1 MSAFH
6 TDVAIVGAG
15 PAGAW
20 AAVNLARAGAR
31 VTLFDHSHPREKPCG
46 GGLTGRAVALMAS
59 ELGGLPFPLVT
70 AREARFERAMPS
82 ASEPAEERDGDAVAF
97 PLVDRGASPDSSLI
111 VTNRAVF
118 DRALVD
124 AAIARGAA
132 LITERVMDVAHDRDG
147 VTIRTEISTYRAAML
162 LGADGANS
170 LVRRRLGVPFGRA
183 QLSVGTGYF
192 VRGTSSRDI
201 VIRWVADPPGYL
213 WSFPRADHLAVGV
226 CAQGDSVKGVDAL
239 QRVASDWIAAA
250 RLADPTSRCDRY
262 SWPIPSLRARDF
274 RDLSVGGHRWM
285 LLGDAAGLVDP
296 LTREGIFYALL
307 SGEMAAQ
314 SIARG
319 GDDPVRCYR
328 AQVNDAIVP
337 ELRRAAALKAGFFGA
352 RFSRLMVR
360 ALAESAAIR
369 AVMVDLVG
377 GRQPY
382 IGLRRRLLKTR
393 EFGLA
398 LAYIANSA
406 TTGA

>member
-1 MSAFH
+1 
-6 TDVAIVGAG
+6 
-15 PAGAW
+15 
-20 AAVNLARAGAR
+20 
-31 VTLFDHSHPREKPCG
+31 
-46 GGLTGRAVALMAS
+46 
-59 ELGGLPFPLVT
+59 
-70 AREARFERAMPS
+70 
-82 ASEPAEERDGDAVAF
+82 
-97 PLVDRGASPDSSLI
+97 
-111 VTNRAVF
+111 
-118 DRALVD
+118 
-124 AAIARGAA
+124 
-132 LITERVMDVAHDRDG
+132 
-147 VTIRTEISTYRAAML
+147 
-162 LGADGANS
+162 
-170 LVRRRLGVPFGRA
+170 RA

-226 CAQGDSVKGVDAL
+226 CAQSDSVKGVDAL

-274 RDLSVGGHRWM
+274 KDLLVGGHRWM

-319 GDDPVRCYR
+319 GDDPARCYR
-328 AQVNDAIVP
+328 AQVNDTIVP
-337 ELRRAAALKAGFFGA
+337 ELRRAAALKAGFFSA